1 MLFITALE
9 SIIEEKL
16 VRFYNFSL
24 CLENES
30 NTYIERNF
38 GLSLDGKLEGR
49 VRVSDVVH
57 FNENDEGLLLPR

>member
-1 MLFITALE
+1 MLFIKALE

-30 NTYIERNF
+30 NTYIEHNF

-49 VRVSDVVH
+49 VRVSDIVH
-57 FNENDEGLLLPR
+57 FNENDKGLLLPR